1 MSEDTESKQN
11 MSKPIV
17 SSSPEQEAAAY
28 EISRAKNINHETA
41 KRDANKPAGSENRTQ
56 SSGKVPQYEDKTVRE
71 MHKNAAGEGAPT
83 EHKRKE
89 SDVTQAVRNTRD
101 EDTSDKDTKKK

>member
-1 MSEDTESKQN
+1 MSEDNESKQN
-11 MSKPIV
+11 MSKPIE

-41 KRDANKPAGSENRTQ
+41 KRDANKPVGSENRTQ

-71 MHKNAAGEGAPT
+71 LHKNAEGEGAPT
-83 EHKRKE
+83 GQKRKE
-89 SDVTQAVRNTRD
+89 SDVAHAIRNKD
-101 EDTSDKDTKKK
+101 EEHPSNKKDKK